1 MGSVWYFVKKKF
13 LCEFKM
19 KNRNNETKLLLLVQA
34 QGLPCMQTLGEGPST
49 LCFHEPRRFGSISVR
64 FLKLSVEKEKREQK
78 KARGTVFTATT
89 HFLIKS

>member
-1 MGSVWYFVKKKF
+1 
-13 LCEFKM
+13 M
-19 KNRNNETKLLLLVQA
+19 KNRNNEPKLLLLVQA

-49 LCFHEPRRFGSISVR
+49 LLLCFHEPRRFGSISVR